1 MIFYIMS
8 FNKVHNFFLL
18 IAFQINSYFIIL
30 IFNINATALNTA
42 VEQEDIDIIKIL
54 LSKPETDVNIPKY
67 ITM

>member
-18 IAFQINSYFIIL
+18 IAFQINSYFIIF
-30 IFNINATALNTA
+30 IFNFNATALNAA